1 MKTKEKYYKIIEL
14 QNKRLNLIKKY
25 NEDNIIKF
33 ENLKSYQILN
43 SDNKILIEINNL
55 ENQINKI
62 I

>member
-33 ENLKSYQILN
+33 ENLKSYQIIN
-43 SDNKILIEINNL
+43 SDNKILLEINNI

>member
-43 SDNKILIEINNL
+43 SDNEILLEINNL
-55 ENQINKI
+55 ENQIDKI

>member
-43 SDNKILIEINNL
+43 SDNEILIEINNL
-55 ENQINKI
+55 ENQINNI

>member
-1 MKTKEKYYKIIEL
+1 MNTREKYYKIIEL

-43 SDNKILIEINNL
+43 SDN
-55 ENQINKI
+55 
-62 I
+62 

>member
-1 MKTKEKYYKIIEL
+1 MKTKEEYYKIIEL

-43 SDNKILIEINNL
+43 SDNEILIEINNL
-55 ENQINKI
+55 ENQINNI

>member
-1 MKTKEKYYKIIEL
+1 MNAKEKYYKIIEL

-43 SDNKILIEINNL
+43 SDNEILIEINNL

>member
-43 SDNKILIEINNL
+43 SDNEILIEINNL

>member
-14 QNKRLNLIKKY
+14 Q
-25 NEDNIIKF
+25 
-33 ENLKSYQILN
+33 ILN
-43 SDNKILIEINNL
+43 SDNEILIEINNL